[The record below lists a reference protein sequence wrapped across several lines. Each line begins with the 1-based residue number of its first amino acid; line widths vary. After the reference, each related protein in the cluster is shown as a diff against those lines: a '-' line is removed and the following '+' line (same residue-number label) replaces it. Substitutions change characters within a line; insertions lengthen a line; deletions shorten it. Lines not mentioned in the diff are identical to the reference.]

1 VELTNTASV
10 KRLVFRV
17 VPDDTT
23 RLAMLKRGEADV
35 VYSVRGALGEEIAC
49 TPVLKLSAIVLP
61 ANQRLVFVDQWKPG
75 SLWADRRVR
84 LAPTWRS
91 TGRRS
96 TRPGRWATRGRR
108 AAKPRPSAACLV
120 PRCAPAA
127 LPRGC
132 G

>member
-61 ANQRLVFVDQWKPG
+61 AK
-75 SLWADRRVR
+75 S
-84 LAPTWRS
+84 
-91 TGRRS
+91 
-96 TRPGRWATRGRR
+96 ATHG
-108 AAKPRPSAACLV
+108 
-120 PRCAPAA
+120 
-127 LPRGC
+127 
-132 G
+132 